1 MGIEFSYDHE
11 YWLNQS
17 KKYLFAR
24 LDSVWIAGFPGPGDL
39 SEFIA
44 MLSAASGQDLAWIAY
59 LHHLTRANGAFDYVT
74 RELPDSMRQLSRASQ
89 PLVNCDS
96 RCPRGKVMW
105 SRTMREQ
112 AVRADPGHFV
122 VASMNRTHDLPENR
136 LLKSYLRQMAHPR
149 LPLRQEASESPR
161 TGNRVA
167 ATLAGASDVLRSSY
181 LTELPLP
188 PSVTPV
194 MLARAARSKKR
205 LYWRLCELW
214 QEFEAAVEMGDL
226 AGVKNL
232 LEQGWLAPGGSEDTD
247 SLFELYVLLCAI
259 EAMEKVCIPPGTKG
273 NIQYCVVR
281 PGGSASIAVFHGP
294 EWIGEVCFDR
304 APDDGFSGVSPGSL
318 YRSIL
323 SEYSGVKSSS
333 RRPDLVIRLRRS
345 GTSDQGLCLLAEAK
359 NTPADSEY
367 MSDSVYKVLGYL
379 KDYEALWPHST
390 QRPKAVLAI
399 PNGIRPRYESKWLE
413 QDVALV
419 SGNIEAAFV
428 RVLGHVVSTERHQA
442 TESLLSNSATARNVD
457 SV

>member
-1 MGIEFSYDHE
+1 MQLVSVARSCYGQGQVEYEMGVEFSYDHE

-24 LDSVWIAGFPGPGDL
+24 LDSVWIASYPGPGNL
-39 SEFIA
+39 LEFIA

-59 LHHLTRANGAFDYVT
+59 LHHLTRANGAFDYIT
-74 RELPDSMRQLSRASQ
+74 QELPDSMRQLSRAGQ
-89 PLVNCDS
+89 PSVNRDS

-105 SRTMREQ
+105 SRTIREQ

-122 VASMNRTHDLPENR
+122 ASSMNRTHDLPENR
-136 LLKSYLRQMAHPR
+136 LLKSYLHQMARPR
-149 LPLRQEASESPR
+149 SPIRQDVPETPR
-161 TGNRVA
+161 TGDRLA
-167 ATLAGASDVLRSSY
+167 ATVAGASDILRSSY

-194 MLARAARSKKR
+194 MLARAARSKKC

-226 AGVKNL
+226 AAVKSL
-232 LEQGWLAPGGSEDTD
+232 LEQGWLAPRGKENTD

-259 EAMEKVCIPPGTKG
+259 EAIERVCMPPGTKG
-273 NIQYCVVR
+273 SVQYRVVR
-281 PGGSASIAVFHGP
+281 PGGSDSIAVFHGP

-304 APDDGFSGVSPGSL
+304 APDDSFSGVSPGSL

-323 SEYSGVKSSS
+323 SEYSGAKSSS
-333 RRPDLVIRLRRS
+333 RRPDLVIRLRRT
-345 GTSDQGLCLLAEAK
+345 GASDHGLCLLVEAK

-379 KDYEALWPHST
+379 KDYEALWSHSA

-399 PNGIRPRYESKWLE
+399 PDGIRPRYESRWLDH
-413 QDVALV
+413 DVALI
-419 SGNIEAAFV
+419 SGDIEAAL
-428 RVLGHVVSTERHQA
+428 RQILEHVVST
-442 TESLLSNSATARNVD
+442 D
-457 SV
+457 M